1 MSDTERDPQMSRY
14 LTQSAVPDHA
24 DGFWDELDKQMATID
39 HGNPKSV
46 PAEVRTIAP
55 LEERQRD
62 QAEVRRMSEDAGPRW
77 RRGIALA
84 AAAGVLVLGLSILN
98 QDKGGDRVV
107 TDDPVATSS
116 TFPSS
121 VAGQNDALEVTR
133 RFIDALGQGNIAGAR
148 AAMGPRSEAYLTAT
162 TGSVDGFLREA
173 EEGYGSLAGL
183 QNPEMWAL
191 STGENE
197 FVVII
202 KGINPV
208 ANPEVRVEAIPV
220 IKAESADA
228 WFVEP
233 WALDRD
239 GESRFD
245 LTSPDPTP
253 VTPSISAGDAVRVSV
268 PQAGSVLFG
277 LDRDA
282 LVEGNSLSSQ
292 QNGWAWTPKSVP
304 AGPHTL
310 VIVYKTDKIF
320 NALARTVEFG
330 VS

>member
-1 MSDTERDPQMSRY
+1 MTDTERDPQMSRY

-24 DGFWDELDKQMATID
+24 DGFWDELDKQMATVD

-46 PAEVRTIAP
+46 PPEFRTIAP

-62 QAEVRRMSEDAGPRW
+62 QAEVRRMAEDAGPRW
-77 RRGIALA
+77 RRGMALA

-116 TFPSS
+116 TFPTN
-121 VAGQNDALEVTR
+121 VAGQNDAMDVTR
-133 RFIDALGQGNIAGAR
+133 RFIDALGQGNIAAAR
-148 AAMGPRSEAYLTAT
+148 ATLGSRSEAYLTAT

-191 STGENE
+191 ATGTNE

-202 KGINPV
+202 KGTDPV
-208 ANPEVRVEAIPV
+208 ANPEIRVEAIPV
-220 IKAESADA
+220 VKAESADA

-233 WALDRD
+233 WALDPE

-253 VTPSISAGDAVRVSV
+253 VTPTLADDQAVRVTV

-277 LDRDA
+277 LDRAA
-282 LVEGNSLSSQ
+282 LVEGTSLSSQ
-292 QNGWAWTPKSVP
+292 QNGWAWTPKNASS
-304 AGPHTL
+304 GQHTL
-310 VIVYKTDKIF
+310 VIVYKTDKVF
-320 NALARTVEFG
+320 NALARTIDITA
-330 VS
+330 